1 MNQLT
6 KVAIIGC
13 GNIASDYDTGMSD
26 ANVYSHAKAFML
38 NESVD
43 LLAACDPSETRRAK
57 FHVKWGEK
65 VSLYESLGDLLLNHS
80 DLDLISI
87 CSPTKNHKS
96 DLLKLLDSDIPYILC
111 EKPFIEN
118 VQEIDA
124 ILKKFSSKGKVL
136 MVNHLLRWEPGII
149 QIKNKLS
156 DQNYSDIQG
165 VQVNYAKG
173 LMHNGVHVV
182 DLTLFLFGQPDKIH
196 KISEFEEIHGDP
208 TCDFI
213 FIYSNFSVTFM
224 GLLESSYSI
233 FEYKIY
239 TRKEKFEIIDL
250 TNSIYQYSVIEHP
263 FLNGYKYL
271 SPDPK
276 IIPSFQNQNMSS
288 VINDIVDGIRNDKPK
303 LFRCLATDANETM
316 KCLQIIK
323 EEICLKN

>member
-1 MNQLT
+1 MNQII
-6 KVAIIGC
+6 KAAIVGC
-13 GNIASDYDTGMSD
+13 GNIASEYDADIND
-26 ANVYSHAKAFML
+26 ANVYSHTKAYLL
-38 NESVD
+38 NECVE
-43 LLAACDPSETRRAK
+43 LTAVCDPSKVQREK
-57 FHVKWGEK
+57 FDKKWGK
-65 VSLYESLGDLLLNHS
+65 SINQYDSLQSLLKKNS

-87 CSPTKNHKS
+87 CSPTKNHYS
-96 DLLKLLDSDIPYILC
+96 DLLEILESEIRYILC

-118 VQEIDA
+118 THEIDS
-124 ILKKFSSKGKVL
+124 ISKKFSDKGKVL

-156 DQNYSDIQG
+156 DHNSSYIQG

-182 DLTLFLFGQPDKIH
+182 DLTLFLFGQPEKIH

-208 TCDFI
+208 TSDFI

-239 TRKEKFEIIDL
+239 TRNEKFEITDL
-250 TNSIYQYSVIEHP
+250 TNSIYQYSVKEHP

-271 SPDPK
+271 SPNEN

-288 VINDIVDGIRNDKPK
+288 VINDIVDGIRNGNPK
-303 LFRCLATDANETM
+303 LFQCLAKDASLTM
-316 KCLQIIK
+316 KYLQIIK